1 MIINKLD
8 IPLDIIILA
17 GQSNAQGLGRGD
29 CENPYTEDENI
40 LVLHSCNKPTY
51 IKNDNGEDVFICP
64 DSEYCIDIARED
76 TDEDGSKIGCLVLP
90 FAREYAKEFLNAG
103 RKVLIVKMGI
113 GGTGF
118 AHDQWGVGQCLLER
132 MIEMTDEALAMNNDN
147 RVVAMVWHQGE
158 CDAFERPELTSDE
171 RESIH
176 YTNLSSNLRFIRERY
191 GSIPFTAGGFANE
204 WAEKFRSE
212 TDAVMNAIKAVC
224 NDFDRAEFIPAD
236 DLESNNQAIGN
247 GDDIHFSR
255 SSLYTLADRYYKA
268 YKRIVKAV

>member
-8 IPLDIIILA
+8 TPLDIIILA
-17 GQSNAQGLGRGD
+17 GQSNAQGFGKGE
-29 CENPYTEDENI
+29 CEAPYAENENI
-40 LVLHSCNKPTY
+40 LVLHSCNMPTY
-51 IKNDNGEDVFICP
+51 IKDENGKDVFTCP
-64 DSEYCIDIARED
+64 DTDHCIEAAREAE
-76 TDEDGSKIGCLVLP
+76 DEDGSKIGCIALP
-90 FAREYAKEFLNAG
+90 FAQKYAEEFLSKE
-103 RKVLIVKMGI
+103 RKLLIVKMGI

-118 AHDQWGVGQCLLER
+118 AHNQWGIGECLFER
-132 MIEMTDEALAMNNDN
+132 MIEMTDEALEMNKDN
-147 RVVAMVWHQGE
+147 RVVGMLWHQGE
-158 CDAFERPELTSDE
+158 CDAFERPHLTPKE
-171 RESIH
+171 RELLH

-191 GSIPFTAGGFANE
+191 GNIPFTAGGFANE

-255 SSLYTLADRYYKA
+255 CSLYTLADRYYKA
-268 YKRIVKAV
+268 YKRIVKTV